1 MLDLMGLQMLGRYQ
15 MIFVQLISLF
25 GCPDILISIRCHS
38 HYGYRYDPIGVGKS
52 TINDLTVQVE
62 DWLDSALAMVDNI
75 CDKDV
80 PIIIVSS
87 SVGSWVRFEVIG
99 CA

>member
-1 MLDLMGLQMLGRYQ
+1 MKKSFITYSLILQN
-15 MIFVQLISLF
+15 F
-25 GCPDILISIRCHS
+25 
-38 HYGYRYDPIGVGKS
+38 RYDPIGVGRS

-87 SVGSWVRFEVIG
+87 SVGSWVGNIT
-99 CA
+99 CHSTPPQKHIY

>member
-1 MLDLMGLQMLGRYQ
+1 MDIPTSGKYLLCLQIKDFSNIVSLIITFEKKFYN
-15 MIFVQLISLF
+15 IFLILRNF
-25 GCPDILISIRCHS
+25 
-38 HYGYRYDPIGVGKS
+38 RYDPIGVGRS

-87 SVGSWVRFEVIG
+87 SVGSWVGNIT
-99 CA
+99 

>member
-1 MLDLMGLQMLGRYQ
+1 M
-15 MIFVQLISLF
+15 ISLYEY
-25 GCPDILISIRCHS
+25 PDILILMRCYS
-38 HYGYRYDPIGVGKS
+38 YYGYRYDPIGVGKS

-87 SVGSWVRFEVIG
+87 SVGSWVRFLVIG
-99 CA
+99 CD